1 MPVATAYV
9 CRLRTDV
16 PASAIQWLDLTPNT
30 SQRNLVYE
38 KTPQT
43 GYLLGRPANDT
54 LAALNALNATVADYS
69 GLAAYLIDNV
79 IDNVTNVTITVTVA
93 NAAAV
98 AFVAQMDAGS
108 ALDVNAALVTTGGA
122 GAGTTL
128 TSSGGTGS
136 IRDLLKIMSGG
147 VYTLPSGS
155 VVGALAAGAQ
165 LGSFSSEGYRQ
176 LYISGSLQMS
186 CAEGDL
192 AGFAASTF
200 TYSGTAGAALVVYDA
215 SGAPLT

>member
-1 MPVATAYV
+1 MPAATAYV
-9 CRLRTDV
+9 CRLRSDV
-16 PASAIQWLDLTPNT
+16 PAAAIQWLDLKPNT
-30 SQRNLVYE
+30 SQHNAVYE
-38 KTPQT
+38 KTTQT
-43 GYLLGRPANDT
+43 GYLLGRVENDT
-54 LAALNALNATVADYS
+54 LAALVANATVAEYS

-128 TSSGGTGS
+128 TSSDGTGS

>member
-1 MPVATAYV
+1 MPAATAYV
-9 CRLRTDV
+9 CRLRSDV
-16 PASAIQWLDLTPNT
+16 PAAAIQWLDLKPNT
-30 SQRNLVYE
+30 SQHNAVYE
-38 KTPQT
+38 KTTQT
-43 GYLLGRPANDT
+43 GYLLGRVENDT
-54 LAALNALNATVADYS
+54 LAALVANATVAEYS